1 VRTDLTPPIKPNLAK
16 NDRKSMRRFVAVLA
30 VATVPALVY
39 LMQGRT
45 PAAVAQN
52 TKAAQGGPVTAAQVF
67 ENMMKA
73 TREKRAREPWNPQ
86 THRLNPYLI
95 LDMQPEDWLGT
106 EEGRFAHSIK
116 IPNPVPADSGYRSG
130 MTQQEYFQ
138 HLCKNEAGEFIFK
151 TADNVES
158 IAQLRVRPFY
168 KGSDAAHLH
177 HIEDPYGYFESE
189 VEDPAFQFVNPK
201 FHLYKQ
207 FEIPV
212 AGRRNYDAAMRQTVD
227 PSLYAEMQAGAK
239 YARFFG
245 REDGMFRSMRM
256 AYETSVTSRY
266 AFTWRGLKRPND
278 RELGIGGGELIVLD
292 LKSREVMG
300 VRRGY
305 AIWNGRWTGRMC
317 PRYGYI
323 GGQDKSTHFSAWFT
337 AKVARPAEW
346 REYFARM
353 EVNRVT
359 VGDPS
364 EKRY

>member
-1 VRTDLTPPIKPNLAK
+1 MRAVFKLVAALALLAGCTESPGSKEVSRATKGDASTKPTAP
-16 NDRKSMRRFVAVLA
+16 M
-30 VATVPALVY
+30 
-39 LMQGRT
+39 
-45 PAAVAQN
+45 
-52 TKAAQGGPVTAAQVF
+52 TAAKVF
-67 ENMMKA
+67 EDIMA
-73 TREKRAREPWNPQ
+73 RTRQQSLQEPWNRDR
-86 THRLNPYLI
+86 HRLNPYLI
-95 LDMQPEDWLGT
+95 LEMQPEDWLGT

-116 IPNPVPADSGYRSG
+116 IPNPVPEDSGYRPG

-168 KGSDAAHLH
+168 RGSDAAHLH

-189 VEDPAFQFVNPK
+189 VEDPSFQFVNPK

-212 AGRRNYDAAMRQTVD
+212 AGQRSYDAAMREVHD
-227 PSLYAEMQAGAK
+227 PSMYAQMPAGAK

-256 AYETSVTSRY
+256 AYESSLTSRY
-266 AFTWRGLKRPND
+266 AFTWRGIKRPND

-292 LKSREVMG
+292 LKTGDVMG

-305 AIWNGRWTGRMC
+305 AIWNRRWTGRLC
-317 PRYGYI
+317 PRYGYS
-323 GGQDKSTHFSAWFT
+323 GGQDKTTYFTAWFVV
-337 AKVARPAEW
+337 KVARPSEW
-346 REYFARM
+346 KQFLAVEESAR
-353 EVNRVT
+353 RI
-359 VGDPS
+359 VGDPT